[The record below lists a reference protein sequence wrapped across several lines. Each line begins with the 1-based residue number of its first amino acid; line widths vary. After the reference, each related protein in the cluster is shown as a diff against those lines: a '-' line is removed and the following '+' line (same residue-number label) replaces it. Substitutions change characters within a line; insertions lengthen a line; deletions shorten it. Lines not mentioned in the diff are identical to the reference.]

1 LWWDLIFRF
10 VFMFYLQ
17 FLLMALPWLSHSI
30 AISASWR
37 LFVHV
42 FTWMD

>member
-1 LWWDLIFRF
+1 VVGLNIPILFHVLSPI
-10 VFMFYLQ
+10 
-17 FLLMALPWLSHSI
+17 LLMALPWLSHSI